1 MITSQ
6 FDGLPY
12 ETCEHFSLRSY
23 FPRPYVHF
31 SEKVPVNLRNV
42 RVKPKSVIIILDML
56 AVNEMK

>member
-12 ETCEHFSLRSY
+12 ETSEHFSLRSY

-42 RVKPKSVIIILDML
+42 RVKPSKKV
-56 AVNEMK
+56 

>member
-12 ETCEHFSLRSY
+12 ETSEHFSLRSY

-42 RVKPKSVIIILDML
+42 RHFYLIHIVSKLNQKV
-56 AVNEMK
+56 

>member
-12 ETCEHFSLRSY
+12 ETSEHFSLRSY

-31 SEKVPVNLRNV
+31 SEKVPVNLRNFRHFYFIHIV
-42 RVKPKSVIIILDML
+42 S
-56 AVNEMK
+56 